1 MNPDRRLS
9 LYFLTRLILWRDR
22 LDAMDAAAEKQL
34 VAALH
39 KARTEVAERLEAGA
53 VGLVAVTA
61 WTHDRLET
69 VGRYL
74 DDVLAGTRKDM
85 VGLIAHASTLAA
97 ENSLEEYNGML
108 SLGGRAPCVS
118 LVDMTP
124 AQIRAW
130 FEVTPLGGRALSAWV
145 DRAFS
150 SGVRASM
157 LTMLQSGGLQGKGT
171 PGMVRDALM
180 TAWEQGEAL
189 THRDAITVARTYTQT
204 ANVNAMTSVYEAN
217 SDIVQGWQWCA
228 TLEPGYKQTGR
239 GTCLRCA
246 ALDGQVFKLRQGPP
260 CPLHA
265 RCRCVRSPKLKTWRD
280 LGMDFDEIQDFTRPY
295 TVRPDENID
304 EGGRRAI
311 LEAGFHQGSYGTW
324 LAGQNEAMQREIMGP
339 ERFALYASGRV
350 RFEDFVDTAGRLIP
364 LEALAG

>member
-1 MNPDRRLS
+1 
-9 LYFLTRLILWRDR
+9 
-22 LDAMDAAAEKQL
+22 
-34 VAALH
+34 
-39 KARTEVAERLEAGA
+39 
-53 VGLVAVTA
+53 
-61 WTHDRLET
+61 
-69 VGRYL
+69 
-74 DDVLAGTRKDM
+74 
-85 VGLIAHASTLAA
+85 
-97 ENSLEEYNGML
+97 
-108 SLGGRAPCVS
+108 
-118 LVDMTP
+118 
-124 AQIRAW
+124 
-130 FEVTPLGGRALSAWV
+130 
-145 DRAFS
+145 
-150 SGVRASM
+150 
-157 LTMLQSGGLQGKGT
+157 
-171 PGMVRDALM
+171 MVRDALM

-189 THRDAITVARTYTQT
+189 TRRDAITVARTYTQT

-311 LEAGFHQGSYGTW
+311 LEAGFHQGSYGIW